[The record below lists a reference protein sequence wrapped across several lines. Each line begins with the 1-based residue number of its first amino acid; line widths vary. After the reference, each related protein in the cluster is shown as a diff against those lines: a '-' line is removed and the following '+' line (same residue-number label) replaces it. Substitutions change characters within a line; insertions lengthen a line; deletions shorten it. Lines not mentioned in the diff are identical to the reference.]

1 MTPMDMPET
10 GAGIITLDD
19 EERELVQLE
28 LGALLPAL
36 AGERRRRYE
45 QLGQAATSGRVPP
58 EAVPLLESLL
68 ELALQTARAR
78 RLYRA
83 EGERILTHLFRRTP
97 RGRELTEQLDQVNDA
112 LGELAG
118 HTLDRARVGMR
129 TLGHFTLTIETEAA
143 TITLAVRPDSVNV
156 ESVAVGGA
164 QGPAG

>member
-1 MTPMDMPET
+1 MSIPET
-10 GAGIITLDD
+10 DAGGVVLDD

-28 LGALLPAL
+28 LAALLPAL

-45 QLGQAATSGRVPP
+45 QLGDAVTSGSIPAESVP
-58 EAVPLLESLL
+58 VLESVL

-78 RLYRA
+78 KLYRA

-97 RGRELTEQLDQVNDA
+97 RGRELTAHLDQVNEA
-112 LGELAG
+112 LLALAG
-118 HTLDRARVGMR
+118 HTLNRARVGMR

>member
-1 MTPMDMPET
+1 MAET
-10 GAGIITLDD
+10 NGGTIVLDD
-19 EERELVQLE
+19 DERELVQLE

-36 AGERRRRYE
+36 AGERRQRYE
-45 QLGQAATSGRVPP
+45 QLRDAVTSGSIPP
-58 EAVPLLESLL
+58 QSVQLLESLL

-78 RLYRA
+78 QLYRA

-97 RGRELTEQLDQVNDA
+97 RGRELTELLDQVNRA
-112 LGELAG
+112 LVALAG
-118 HTLDRARVGMR
+118 HTLNRAHVGMR
-129 TLGHFTLTIETEAA
+129 TVGHFTLTIETEAA